1 MHVCAQQRFVEL
13 KGLLGSMKEGPGES
27 RAKGVF
33 GLGVSLEVKVPLG
46 GQAGWRGARRKNT
59 LAAQEVLRLIVFACE
74 AVWKHSGAMLK
85 LWLTQ
90 RLLSR

>member
-46 GQAGWRGARRKNT
+46 GSGWVERGTEEEYTGCTGSAS
-59 LAAQEVLRLIVFACE
+59 A
-74 AVWKHSGAMLK
+74 HSFCM
-85 LWLTQ
+85 
-90 RLLSR
+90 